1 MSFYFHLVAIALT
14 FSSLFG
20 EVPDTAWK
28 DLDARFDEAQ
38 KEYQKAFDS
47 LSEKSGKSDQAELEQ
62 EAIAYLRSLLI
73 YESAVRI
80 LALPEDSALGLQ
92 KSREFSSQERRTIQ
106 KLRQEIRDAD
116 RARLLAALAADTD
129 LSADADAAE
138 SILKDELRLDSYFK
152 TNSRKIV
159 SEISKLERQLG
170 KLQGQTNNDDPRRQ
184 KVKDEIA
191 QLKDEVATIHE
202 AVFGFRAASGFREPA
217 GNEVKGPALQLLEK
231 IISEREKIFVFLKG
245 EQPDGGEGEG
255 KAGNVGGSFLY
266 SSNLGVV
273 LDISGSMTPHLKEL
287 RDEIESYFEAPR
299 YREVEGCRLDSCH
312 FEHLRT
318 KRSPKTWATM
328 SVMEELIT
336 VREVDTL
343 YWFSDLMDDQDFM
356 SVRRLRELLMR
367 GGTRFH
373 VKSLGKKPT
382 RELDDIIT
390 DFQD

>member
-1 MSFYFHLVAIALT
+1 MNSCFALLAFVFC
-14 FSSLFG
+14 FSRLLADVPAQAWTELEERFE
-20 EVPDTAWK
+20 EVREDYEEAVENSSDSQK
-28 DLDARFDEAQ
+28 DQEA
-38 KEYQKAFDS
+38 
-47 LSEKSGKSDQAELEQ
+47 LEQ

-73 YESAVRI
+73 YESAVRL
-80 LALPEDSALGLQ
+80 LAIPNDEAEGLD
-92 KSREFSSQERRTIQ
+92 KNREFSTQERRNIQ

-116 RARLLAALAADTD
+116 RERIREALVSDADLAADE
-129 LSADADAAE
+129 DAAE
-138 SILKDELRLDSYFK
+138 SILKDELRLDGFFK
-152 TNSRKIV
+152 SNSRKLV

-170 KLQGQTNNDDPRRQ
+170 KLQEQTNRDDPRRQ

-191 QLKDEVATIHE
+191 ELKEKVAAIHE
-202 AVFGFRAASGFREPA
+202 AVFGFRNGSGFRDSSDEGMEGA
-217 GNEVKGPALQLLEK
+217 AKDLLTKLIE
-231 IISEREKIFVFLKG
+231 SREKVFAFLKG

-255 KAGNVGGSFLY
+255 KAGTVGGSFLY
-266 SSNLGVV
+266 SFNLGVV
-273 LDISGSMTPHLKEL
+273 LDVSGSMTPHLQEL
-287 RDEIESYFEAPR
+287 REEIESYFEAPR

-318 KRSPKTWATM
+318 KRSPQTWATM

-336 VREVDTL
+336 VREVDTV
-343 YWFSDLMDDQDFM
+343 YWFSDLQDDQDAM

-373 VKSLGKKPT
+373 VKSLGKKPS